1 MLLLLLIGP
10 AAGDGLPRFLAN
22 VFLLLWGVSYL
33 YPGIQ
38 HSRMGLVNL
47 GMLII
52 LTLIAF
58 RFFDTE
64 WSYLT
69 KGIAFVLLGIAFLT
83 VNWVLSKR
91 LKQAG

>member
-1 MLLLLLIGP
+1 MLLIGP
-10 AAGDGLPRFLAN
+10 AENHWMPRLLAN
-22 VFLLLWGVSYL
+22 VFLLLWGISYL
-33 YPGIQ
+33 YSGIQ

-52 LTLIAF
+52 LMLIAF

-64 WSYLT
+64 WSYLA

-83 VNWVLSKR
+83 VNWLLSKR